1 MKLYAPYAPEG
12 TSSLNRPSEDNY
24 HFLPLSPPSL
34 QFSPLSLTLASLSST
49 VDAAAGVLPWLFWT
63 PAILMPS
70 NETVVFLQ
78 ANCYVHEELATV
90 TLAIRLMP
98 ELRAFARIA
107 GQLDRPRKGKMF
119 VELECR
125 ASSCNDAIGA
135 IT

>member
-12 TSSLNRPSEDNY
+12 TSSLNRPSEDNITTFY
-24 HFLPLSPPSL
+24 HSRLLLSNAL
-34 QFSPLSLTLASLSST
+34 LSLSLASLSST

-78 ANCYVHEELATV
+78 SYRYVHEELATV

-98 ELRAFARIA
+98 ELRASR
-107 GQLDRPRKGKMF
+107 G
-119 VELECR
+119 
-125 ASSCNDAIGA
+125 
-135 IT
+135 